1 MKSIYQK
8 GIIVLSILFLKIL
21 IWYIFQNQVIDLSN
35 YICENLGTVPK
46 GKQVLFNGIPKL
58 ITLFKVSCIIVNILL
73 DLIILVSLKSVFKDF
88 ILKRFTYNYLIVSF
102 ILLVI
107 ILSIF

>member
-8 GIIVLSILFLKIL
+8 GIIILSILLLKIF
-21 IWYIFQNQVIDLSN
+21 IYCFFQTQIIDLSN
-35 YICENLGTVPK
+35 FVCENLGIVAK
-46 GKQVLFNGIPKL
+46 GKQDFFNGIPKL
-58 ITLFKVSCIIVNILL
+58 ITLFKVSCIIVDILL
-73 DLIILVSLKSVFKDF
+73 DLIILVSLKSVFKNF

-102 ILLVI
+102 ILLVF

>member
-1 MKSIYQK
+1 MKSTYQK
-8 GIIVLSILFLKIL
+8 AVIVLSILMFKIL

-35 YICENLGTVPK
+35 YICENLGIVPK
-46 GKQVLFNGIPKL
+46 GKQDFFNGLPKL
-58 ITLFKVSCIIVNILL
+58 ITLFKVSCIIVDILL

-102 ILLVI
+102 ILLVF

>member
-8 GIIVLSILFLKIL
+8 AIIVLSILLFKIL

-35 YICENLGTVPK
+35 YICENLGIVPK

-73 DLIILVSLKSVFKDF
+73 DLIILISLKSVFKDF
-88 ILKRFTYNYLIVSF
+88 ILKRFTYNYLIISF
-102 ILLVI
+102 IILVI
-107 ILSIF
+107 ILLIF

>member
-8 GIIVLSILFLKIL
+8 AIIVLSILLFKIL

-35 YICENLGTVPK
+35 YICENLGIVPK

-58 ITLFKVSCIIVNILL
+58 ITLFKVSCIIVDILL

-102 ILLVI
+102 ILLVF